1 MPLLSSN
8 QVIRLGVSQEESR
21 MSSHTAPPPT
31 ITEFTEVL
39 SEETDWY
46 VFGTFM
52 GVPTSE
58 LDNISRNYR
67 TESVMRC
74 LIEMYKYIESTGLP
88 LSWEHIVKSL
98 RSMKNN
104 YLSDK
109 IQSKYVTPFLQP
121 SSCQCVSSEEV
132 STNEASIGNS
142 SSQEQSSPQDN
153 VSIVGDSRVGKETTE
168 AIAKEFIALF
178 DKFTLLT
185 SNFNR
190 AIKQSEVDVDDLQD
204 VIEVQC
210 GLEPLPKE
218 QSSVDAVL
226 KRLRQHYSILNF
238 HILTFLVKNFLKEN
252 KMLLKQMA
260 KYTKAVERFK
270 SSAKMIHLV
279 GLIKTEQITSGRCKV
294 VELKVQEFWTQFKV
308 EQFENIMNRILKT
321 LYKLGSQISVKEGC
335 ICVSW
340 VVPELDM
347 VNLITPHP
355 MDFLKIIG
363 VISLHVGD
371 VLVYDVPGEGP
382 DTLEAA
388 MLQAVHLKNRRAIE
402 LLLSVGAD
410 PQLLATSEDDE
421 IKNIFFNSDNDE
433 TPYTEEHVCE
443 EVDFIEKE
451 QEMARVSDSD
461 DFGLE
466 GHSFSRDDL
475 NETDTVEEQ
484 GNIL

>member
-1 MPLLSSN
+1 
-8 QVIRLGVSQEESR
+8 
-21 MSSHTAPPPT
+21 MSSYTVPPPT
-31 ITEFTEVL
+31 ITEFASVL

-46 VFGTFM
+46 TFGTFM
-52 GVPTSE
+52 GVPTTE
-58 LDNISRNYR
+58 LESISRNYR
-67 TESVMRC
+67 TEGVLRC
-74 LIEMYKYIESTGLP
+74 LIEMYNFIESRGQP

-98 RSMKNN
+98 RNMKKN
-104 YLSDK
+104 YLSNK

-121 SSCQCVSSEEV
+121 SPSQCVIGEEV

-142 SSQEQSSPQDN
+142 SSQEQRSPQDN
-153 VSIVGDSRVGKETTE
+153 ISVIGDSRVGKETTE
-168 AIAKEFIALF
+168 AIAKEFTTLF

-185 SNFNR
+185 SNFNK
-190 AIKQSEVDVDDLQD
+190 AFKLSEVDMDELQD

-210 GLEPLPKE
+210 GLEPLSKE

-238 HILTFLVKNFLKEN
+238 HILTFLVENFLKKN
-252 KMLLKQMA
+252 KMLLKQMSD
-260 KYTKAVERFK
+260 YTKAVKRFS

-279 GLIKTEQITSGRCKV
+279 DLIKTEQITSGRCKV
-294 VELKVQEFWTQFKV
+294 VKLKVQEFWTQFTMKKFEKV
-308 EQFENIMNRILKT
+308 INEILET
-321 LYKLGSQISVKEGC
+321 LYELASQISVGKGC

-340 VVPELDM
+340 VVPDLDIAD
-347 VNLITPHP
+347 LITPQP
-355 MDFLKIIG
+355 MEFLKIIG

-388 MLQAVHLKNRRAIE
+388 MLQAVHLKNKRAIE

-410 PQLLATSEDDE
+410 PQLLATSKDDK
-421 IKNIFFNSDNDE
+421 IKNISFTSDSDE
-433 TPYTEEHVCE
+433 SPYAEEQICE

-451 QEMARVSDSD
+451 EEMVRVSDSG
-461 DFGLE
+461 DFGLDE
-466 GHSFSRDDL
+466 HLHDKDDL

-484 GNIL
+484 GSLISIENSINVV

>member
-1 MPLLSSN
+1 
-8 QVIRLGVSQEESR
+8 
-21 MSSHTAPPPT
+21 MSSYTAPPPT
-31 ITEFTEVL
+31 ITEFTSVL

-58 LDNISRNYR
+58 LNNISRNYR

-74 LIEMYKYIESTGLP
+74 LIEMYTYIESKGLP

-121 SSCQCVSSEEV
+121 SPSQCVSGEEV
-132 STNEASIGNS
+132 STNEASISKS

-153 VSIVGDSRVGKETTE
+153 VSVIGDSHDGEETTE
-168 AIAKEFIALF
+168 AIAKEYIKLF

-185 SNFNR
+185 SKINKAF
-190 AIKQSEVDVDDLQD
+190 KQSEFDVDDLQD

-210 GLEPLPKE
+210 GLEPLPEE
-218 QSSVDAVL
+218 QSSIDAVL

-238 HILTFLVKNFLKEN
+238 HILTFLVENFLKKN
-252 KMLLKQMA
+252 KKLLKQMA
-260 KYTKAVERFK
+260 DYTKAVEQFK
-270 SSAKMIHLV
+270 SSTKMIHLV
-279 GLIKTEQITSGRCKV
+279 DLIKTEKIASGRSKV
-294 VELKVQEFWTQFKV
+294 VKLKVQEFWTQFTMKKFEKV
-308 EQFENIMNRILKT
+308 INEILET
-321 LYKLGSQISVKEGC
+321 LYKLASQISVGKGC

-340 VVPELDM
+340 VVPELDIAD
-347 VNLITPHP
+347 LITPQP
-355 MDFLKIIG
+355 MELLKVIG

-371 VLVYDVPGEGP
+371 VLVYNVPGEGP
-382 DTLEAA
+382 NTLEAA
-388 MLQAVHLKNRRAIE
+388 MLQAVYLKNRRAIE

-421 IKNIFFNSDNDE
+421 IKNISFTSDTDE
-433 TPYTEEHVCE
+433 TPYAEEHVCE

-451 QEMARVSDSD
+451 EEKARVSESG
-461 DFGLE
+461 DFE
-466 GHSFSRDDL
+466 DDL